1 MVNLVIC
8 IKKKNKVKGLYLF
21 ILCEITT
28 IKSKTNSQSTHV
40 PGNSLEE
47 WIDVGYACPV
57 LFRDKH
63 LIYLYIDTLQ
73 NQPLSLQKNVS
84 KNKLSVTSSPQI
96 KQVLWIHRPFTSFIF
111 EEKKN
116 KIKNLYLQP
125 LPVESVEV
133 FGAPFDL
140 AFIWFLLRV
149 YANVDFQTVRRK
161 EGLAAPMLVTNKC
174 VFTYNKSGLLKF
186 ILKNFCR

>member
-1 MVNLVIC
+1 MESNVQYYQVI
-8 IKKKNKVKGLYLF
+8 NLYLF

-73 NQPLSLQKNVS
+73 NQPLSPQKNVS

-96 KQVLWIHRPFTSFIF
+96 KQVFWIHRPFTSFIF
-111 EEKKN
+111 EEKN
-116 KIKNLYLQP
+116 IK
-125 LPVESVEV
+125 
-133 FGAPFDL
+133 
-140 AFIWFLLRV
+140 
-149 YANVDFQTVRRK
+149 
-161 EGLAAPMLVTNKC
+161 
-174 VFTYNKSGLLKF
+174 
-186 ILKNFCR
+186 